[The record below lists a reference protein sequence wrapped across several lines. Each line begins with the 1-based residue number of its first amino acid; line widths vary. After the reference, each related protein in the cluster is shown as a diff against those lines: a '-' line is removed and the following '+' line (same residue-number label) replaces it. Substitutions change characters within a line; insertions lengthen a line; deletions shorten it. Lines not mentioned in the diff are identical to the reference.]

1 MQISVAKPIVRL
13 MCLGAAFLLAACG
26 SQKTSSYL
34 PSKNVVNVEADVAQV
49 VAFQPED
56 AAIQL
61 ANRTVQP
68 QALQYRLFW
77 YDAQG
82 VTQQGSEVQPWQA
95 VLLAAEQQLTLPLA
109 KPNEAAQFY
118 RFYLRLAR

>member
-1 MQISVAKPIVRL
+1 M
-13 MCLGAAFLLAACG
+13 
-26 SQKTSSYL
+26 
-34 PSKNVVNVEADVAQV
+34 AQV

-56 AAIQL
+56 AAMQL
-61 ANRTVQP
+61 TNRTTQP

-95 VLLAAEQQLTLPLA
+95 VLLAAEQQLTLSLA
-109 KPNEAAQFY
+109 KPSEAAQYY
-118 RFYLRLAR
+118 RFYLRHAR